1 MVLAMASL
9 FGAGAVSAKESGKR
23 IAIVYYS
30 RDGMNYWHG
39 GTKNLEKGNTAR
51 FAEKIQKLTGGDLF
65 RIETVVE
72 YPEDYTECTDVAK
85 TEQEHDVRPQIKG
98 ALPDL
103 SGYDVV
109 FFGHPIW
116 WGDMPMVM
124 RTLLDKVSLAGKTV
138 AHFVT
143 HEGSGLGSSDR
154 DLKARAKNA
163 SFLPSKAVAGTA
175 VDGADR
181 EIADWVKS
189 LKL

>member
-1 MVLAMASL
+1 
-9 FGAGAVSAKESGKR
+9 
-23 IAIVYYS
+23 
-30 RDGMNYWHG
+30 
-39 GTKNLEKGNTAR
+39 
-51 FAEKIQKLTGGDLF
+51 
-65 RIETVVE
+65 
-72 YPEDYTECTDVAK
+72 
-85 TEQEHDVRPQIKG
+85 
-98 ALPDL
+98 
-103 SGYDVV
+103 V

-124 RTLLDKVSLAGKTV
+124 RTLLDKVSLEGKTV
-138 AHFVT
+138 VHFVT

-154 DLKARAKNA
+154 DLKNRAKGA